1 MGFPAQ
7 LDHSERNHPSNDTVS
22 HFVLHEVQLILRLII
37 AASIIATVA
46 MMVSIFY
53 WAFVPAV
60 ILLLSSMLLMII
72 NRFERKAR
80 EQALATGHSDAAG
93 APVEPTEV
101 KAPERDK
108 RGRIIIPFWA
118 TRREAVIGWE
128 IIAGGTIG
136 AFVLALALLPA
147 EWVLLGMFFIF
158 CYMLLVMAPVWLG
171 WITEETDREE
181 EELRREMRRS
191 QETATTR

>member
-7 LDHSERNHPSNDTVS
+7 LDHTERNHPSNDTVS
-22 HFVLHEVQLILRLII
+22 HFILHEVQLILRLIV
-37 AASIIATVA
+37 AASIIATVV

-60 ILLLSSMLLMII
+60 VLLVTYLLLMIT
-72 NRFERKAR
+72 NRFEAKAR
-80 EQALATGHSDAAG
+80 AQALATGHSDAAG
-93 APVEPTEV
+93 LPAESAAR
-101 KAPERDK
+101 APERDE
-108 RGRIIIPFWA
+108 RGRILIPFWA
-118 TRREAVIGWE
+118 TRREATIGWE
-128 IIAGGTIG
+128 IIVGCTVS
-136 AFVLALALLPA
+136 AFVLAFALLPA

-181 EELRREMRRS
+181 DELRREMRR
-191 QETATTR
+191 TGKAPTLR

>member
-22 HFVLHEVQLILRLII
+22 HFVLHEVQLILRLVV
-37 AASIIATVA
+37 AASIIATVG

-60 ILLLSSMLLMII
+60 ILLVSYLLLMII
-72 NRFERKAR
+72 NRFEQKAR
-80 EQALATGHSDAAG
+80 EQAIATGHSDAAG
-93 APVEPTEV
+93 APIESTEV
-101 KAPERDK
+101 KAPERDE
-108 RGRIIIPFWA
+108 RGRIVLPFWA
-118 TRREAVIGWE
+118 TKREATIGWE
-128 IIAGGTIG
+128 IIIG
-136 AFVLALALLPA
+136 CTVAAFVLAFALLPA

-181 EELRREMRRS
+181 DELRREMRRS
-191 QETATTR
+191 QKTATTR